1 MPLSEYEQR
10 VLEQLERD
18 LGADPKLNSAMSKAA
33 RPRGRW
39 TWAVLGI
46 LVGLGALVAGAVTQ
60 LTALGIAGFA
70 LMLGSALWGM
80 LAPAKKVKAVPSTGG
95 PSAQAPPAKPGFM
108 RRIEDR
114 FERRREQGDF

>member
-18 LGADPKLNSAMSKAA
+18 LGADPKLNNAMSKAS

-46 LVGLGALVAGAVTQ
+46 LAGLGALVAGAVTQ
-60 LTALGIAGFA
+60 VTILGIAGFA
-70 LMLGSALWGM
+70 LMLASALWGM
-80 LAPAKKVKAVPSTGG
+80 LAPAKKLKAVPN
-95 PSAQAPPAKPGFM
+95 AAPGAKAPEPKAGFM
-108 RRIEDR
+108 RRVEER

>member
-46 LVGLGALVAGAVTQ
+46 LAGLGALVAGAVTQ
-60 LTALGIAGFA
+60 VTLLGIAGFA

-80 LAPAKKVKAVPSTGG
+80 LAPAKKLKAVPT
-95 PSAQAPPAKPGFM
+95 SAPGAKAPEPKAGFM
-108 RRIEDR
+108 RRVEER